1 MRTIKDYLLI
11 AVKGFGMGSA
21 DVVPGVS
28 GGTVAFITGIYEE
41 LLNSIQAINLD
52 ALKILRKS
60 GIAAFWTHVNGS
72 FLLALFGGILLSVF
86 SLAKTLSYLLENY
99 PVMLWSFFFGL
110 IIASVIFVARQ
121 IKKWDLLKVVT
132 LLIGAIIAYYITTLT
147 KVETP
152 HDWWFIFL
160 SGAIAICAM
169 ILPGISGSF
178 ILVILGQ
185 YAFVLNAVKEFRLD
199 VVISFAAGAI
209 LGLLSF
215 ARLVSWLFKKFHD
228 LTIAVLTGFM
238 IGSLNK
244 IWPWKN
250 TLETYQDRHGVFK
263 PLVQENVLPNAYRE
277 VTPVE
282 AKNLGILEKPDN
294 LLFAILLCLGA
305 IVLVWGLEKL
315 GNRVNSKPAS

>member
-1 MRTIKDYLLI
+1 
-11 AVKGFGMGSA
+11 
-21 DVVPGVS
+21 
-28 GGTVAFITGIYEE
+28 
-41 LLNSIQAINLD
+41 
-52 ALKILRKS
+52 
-60 GIAAFWTHVNGS
+60 
-72 FLLALFGGILLSVF
+72 
-86 SLAKTLSYLLENY
+86 
-99 PVMLWSFFFGL
+99 
-110 IIASVIFVARQ
+110 
-121 IKKWDLLKVVT
+121 
-132 LLIGAIIAYYITTLT
+132 T